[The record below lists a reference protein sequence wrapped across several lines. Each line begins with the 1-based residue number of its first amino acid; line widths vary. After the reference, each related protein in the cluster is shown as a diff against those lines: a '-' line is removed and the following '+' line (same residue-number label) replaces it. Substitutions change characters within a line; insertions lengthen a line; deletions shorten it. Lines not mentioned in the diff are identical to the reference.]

1 MSRIDKHL
9 IAMREAISRRDWQ
22 GLEQT
27 YQELCT
33 ILAGADAASRIAA
46 LDFSSY
52 QQRLCAAFVAVADR
66 LRTCEARAIYFE
78 YDLGNDWESNFF
90 LCRKYSPER
99 ERNDEWACE
108 WVAECAGPKFE
119 EACTEY
125 MESDVDWTGE
135 SPGTPLYLIA
145 RTVAA
150 YGRCVEAC
158 PVAVDAICIAFH
170 DQNPV
175 MRITESG

>member
-9 IAMREAISRRDWQ
+9 IAMRDAITRRDWH

-27 YQELCT
+27 YQTLCASM
-33 ILAGADAASRIAA
+33 AGDDAAGRIAA
-46 LDFSSY
+46 LDFASY
-52 QQRLCAAFVAVADR
+52 QRRLCDAFITVAER
-66 LRTCEARAIYFE
+66 LRKCEVRAIYFE

-90 LCRKYSPER
+90 LCQQYTPER
-99 ERNDEWACE
+99 ERSDEWACE
-108 WVAECAGPKFE
+108 WVDECPGPKFE

-135 SPGTPLYLIA
+135 SPGIPLFLMA

-150 YGRCVEAC
+150 YGRCVDAC

-175 MRITESG
+175 MRITETV

>member
-1 MSRIDKHL
+1 MSRIDKYL
-9 IAMREAISRRDWQ
+9 TAMREAISRRDWQ

-27 YQELCT
+27 YQVLCT
-33 ILAGADAASRIAA
+33 NMAGAEAASRIAA

-52 QQRLCAAFVAVADR
+52 LRRLRTVFVAVAER
-66 LRTCEARAIYFE
+66 LGPCEARAIYFE

-90 LCRKYSPER
+90 LCRQYTPER

-108 WVAECAGPKFE
+108 WVDECPGPKFE

-125 MESDVDWTGE
+125 MESEVDWTGE
-135 SPGTPLYLIA
+135 SPGIPLYLIA

-150 YGRCVEAC
+150 YGRCVDAC

-170 DQNPV
+170 GQDPV
-175 MRITESG
+175 IRITESA